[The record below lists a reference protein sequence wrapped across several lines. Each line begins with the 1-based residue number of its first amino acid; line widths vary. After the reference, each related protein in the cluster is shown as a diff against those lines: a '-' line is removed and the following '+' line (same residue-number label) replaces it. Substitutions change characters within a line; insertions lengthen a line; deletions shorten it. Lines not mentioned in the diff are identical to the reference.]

1 LFILYYIYSIYIY
14 NILYSMDKC
23 PALGPQRFEP
33 VLRSWQ
39 RKRPLERPG
48 RALHSPATG
57 LASAAG
63 MATWMPWK
71 SMDFHGF
78 TMHLPWITIG
88 NESSLGISGE
98 FRTFAGHFLGSQP
111 LNFCHG
117 QLRSSEDWIRT
128 GVEGSTR
135 HSSAGGEICGFPQVL
150 HPLFMGHLLEIS
162 GNRRICICIYI

>member
-1 LFILYYIYSIYIY
+1 
-14 NILYSMDKC
+14 MDKC

-33 VLRSWQ
+33 VLRSGQ

-57 LASAAG
+57 LAGAAG

-78 TMHLPWITIG
+78 TMDLPWITIG
-88 NESSLGISGE
+88 NGSSLEISGE

-111 LNFCHG
+111 LNFCHD
-117 QLRSSEDWIRT
+117 QLRSSEDWICT

-135 HSSAGGEICGFPQVL
+135 HSSAGGEICGFPKCFVHYL
-150 HPLFMGHLLEIS
+150 WD
-162 GNRRICICIYI
+162 IYWKYLGIDVYVYVYI